1 MSTLENMLTFLRA
14 MPEQPPAI
22 DISEYSKPSHV
33 AGRVVVIT
41 GGNAGLG
48 YATAEHFARLKPA
61 RLIISS
67 RSQEKGDKAA
77 AGVCFCSLFEIR
89 LLKPFQSSNAL
100 LDSMPLRFDS

>member
-1 MSTLENMLTFLRA
+1 MSTLENMLKLLRA
-14 MPEQPPAI
+14 SPAQPPAI

-41 GGNAGLG
+41 GGNTGLG
-48 YATAEHFARLKPA
+48 YATAEHFAKLKPA

-67 RSQEKGDKAA
+67 RSQGKGDKAA
-77 AGVCFCSLFEIR
+77 AGICFYSSFQIH
-89 LLKPFQSSNAL
+89 LLRALQSSNAL